1 MHNSF
6 ILFCALNAVK
16 GMVIKMKILFTATV
30 QSHICQFHLPF
41 IEMLKKQGHEVHVAA
56 KNNLDLKPGLK
67 LDIADKVYDVPFER
81 SPFSTQN
88 IKAYKVL
95 KKIMEE
101 NQYGMVHCNTPMGGV
116 VTRLAANRK
125 KTKVVYTAH
134 GFHFFKGAPLKN
146 WLMYYP
152 MEWVLAFKTD
162 VLICINKEDFA
173 LAKKH
178 MHAKR
183 VEYVHGV
190 GVNERKIAPSAVSRE
205 EKRSELKI
213 PENAKVLFSI
223 GELNENKNHEV
234 IIKAVAKIN
243 NPDIHYMIAGNG
255 DKEEYLNRLS
265 ASLGIQDKVHLL
277 GYKTD
282 INELLQCSDVF
293 CLPSK
298 REGLSVALMEAAAAG
313 LPVVCSDIR
322 GNSDIIA
329 DCEGGYLC
337 KPTDV
342 DAFAE
347 KISLLIGAEE
357 LCAKMSDTNKNNI
370 KSFVLS
376 SVSEEMRQIYFEQM
390 ADPFKKNLIESSC
403 LNNE

>member
-1 MHNSF
+1 
-6 ILFCALNAVK
+6 
-16 GMVIKMKILFTATV
+16 MKILFTATV

-56 KNNLDLKPGLK
+56 KNNLDVKPGLK

-162 VLICINKEDFA
+162 VLICINKEDFT
-173 LAKKH
+173 LAEKH

-183 VEYVHGV
+183 VEYVPGV
-190 GVNERKIAPSAVSRE
+190 GINLEKFTHGNTTAE
-205 EKRSELKI
+205 ELENLKKSLGI
-213 PENAKVLFSI
+213 LEENKMLFSI
-223 GELNENKNHEV
+223 GELSERKNHKCV
-234 IIKAVAKIN
+234 LTALAKLNDKNIKYFIC
-243 NPDIHYMIAGNG
+243 GNG
-255 DKEEYLNRLS
+255 PLCDYLKQLIS
-265 ASLGIQDKVHLL
+265 DLGLEDQVQLL
-277 GYKTD
+277 GYRRD
-282 INELLQCSDVF
+282 IPALCDCADLFAFSSLQ
-293 CLPSK
+293 
-298 REGLSVALMEAAAAG
+298 EGLPVALMEAMAMGVPCVA
-313 LPVVCSDIR
+313 SKIR
-322 GNSDIIA
+322 GNEDLIENEKNGI
-329 DCEGGYLC
+329 L
-337 KPTDV
+337 V
-342 DAFAE
+342 DARDSTAFAE
-347 KISLLIGAEE
+347 AINKLLYSEE
-357 LCAKMSDTNKNNI
+357 LRKT
-370 KSFVLS
+370 FVD
-376 SVSEEMRQIYFEQM
+376 
-390 ADPFKKNLIESSC
+390 AGFKKIKEFSLDNVKRMMQNIYAQI
-403 LNNE
+403 